1 MKQAVPW
8 LRMWRFWFGCAL
20 SLLCLW
26 LAFRQTQFGELIQLV
41 TEANPRFLLA
51 ALAAQLLVV
60 MGRARR
66 WVVLLKE
73 NARFSDSFWAHGV
86 GFLFTNIFPLRLG
99 EPVRVLL
106 MAQRCQLPVAQV
118 TASAIGERLLDVVS
132 TVTVL
137 LVVLPWVHVPGL
149 VRQAALSFS
158 IVGFVGMGVLLLVV
172 RYEAFGE
179 KVLLSLCS
187 RFSFL
192 ATKNASE
199 RWQELVRGFQPLTQ
213 WHTASQAVC
222 WSLIPWALAIV
233 VSWSVIRAFQ
243 PDVRFV
249 EAAFMVVALSFA
261 VAVPSSPG
269 FVGVFQLVGQQ
280 ALMFPFGTKYDA
292 TSALAITLTAHLT
305 YYIPTTILGVVGLW
319 QLGESF
325 MALGRGFAQGQPPQ
339 TVRLEKK
346 GGKGS
351 RSGITL

>member
-1 MKQAVPW
+1 MKHDVPW
-8 LRMWRFWFGCAL
+8 LRSWRFWFGCIL

-26 LAFRQTQFGELIQLV
+26 LAFRQTQFGALV
-41 TEANPRFLLA
+41 QTVADANPLFLLA

-60 MGRARR
+60 MSRARR

-73 NARFSDSFWAHGV
+73 DDRFVDSFWAHSV

-118 TASAIGERLLDVVS
+118 AASAIGERLLDVVS
-132 TVTVL
+132 TVLVL
-137 LVVLPWVHVPGL
+137 LVVLPWVQVPDL

-158 IVGFVGMGVLLLVV
+158 VVGFVGMSMLLLVV
-172 RYEAFGE
+172 RYESLSE
-179 KVLLSLCS
+179 KVLRVLCS

-192 ATKNASE
+192 STKKVEE
-199 RWQELVRGFQPLTQ
+199 RWRELVRGFQSLTQ
-213 WHTASQAVC
+213 WRTASQAVY
-222 WSLIPWALAIV
+222 WSLIPWAFAIA
-233 VSWSVIRAFQ
+233 VSWSVLMAFQ
-243 PDVRFV
+243 PAARFV

-280 ALMFPFGTKYDA
+280 ALMLPFGAKYDA

-305 YYIPTTILGVVGLW
+305 YYIPTTLLGVVGLW
-319 QLGESF
+319 RLGESVMTLRTYF
-325 MALGRGFAQGQPPQ
+325 HP
-339 TVRLEKK
+339 
-346 GGKGS
+346 GKGE
-351 RSGITL
+351 